1 MWPVR
6 ARGGSARV
14 VELSPDK
21 EAIVIDHQIRPSVK
35 PDVPKA
41 ELEASLERLRRL
53 GRELDGVQSSV
64 VGRDFGG
71 EFDYG
76 AAALGSTAP
85 ALAAAGSRS

>member
-21 EAIVIDHQIRPSVK
+21 ETIVIDHQIRPSVK
-35 PDVPKA
+35 LDVPKA

-53 GRELDGVQSSV
+53 GREPNVVQSWV
-64 VGRDFGG
+64 VGRDLGG
-71 EFDYG
+71 EFEYG
-76 AAALGSTAP
+76 AAALGSTVP